1 MVYTESTDFGQLS
14 RLINVTQRSDWKP
27 AGTFPYRRLPLEIKQ
42 MILKVHIKDRLIAK
56 QASRNSRHVK
66 ERTATRSHDTCTIT
80 MTRTDN
86 ALVAANAITT
96 LLCLNK
102 ESFMELAPV
111 AYKYKNRHLACTTA
125 AHVASLAQ
133 NLPKFTDEFLASI
146 GKLTL
151 RIGGEQQRAPGP
163 HRLSFPTQL
172 RKMIEILSI
181 FHKRGISPKQ
191 VQIHWFVPVKKMH
204 TRGNGALKGIE
215 MHGSTDTQNVRTFIQ
230 FMEWASPKVFKGY
243 TACVM
248 PLTEVRRERR
258 AAVAAGGPSRK
269 RDIVGLAMTF
279 SKGQGGRGAATTTS
293 STRLRL

>member
-1 MVYTESTDFGQLS
+1 MVYTESTDFSQLS

-66 ERTATRSHDTCTIT
+66 ERTATRSDDTCTIT

-102 ESFMELAPV
+102 ESFKELAPV

-151 RIGGEQQRAPGP
+151 RIGGEQWRALTAATVAQPN
-163 HRLSFPTQL
+163 RSSFPTQL
-172 RKMIEILSI
+172 RKMIEIFSI

-204 TRGNGALKGIE
+204 VTRVGALKGIE
-215 MHGSTDTQNVRTFIQ
+215 MHGHTDTQNVRTFTQ
-230 FMEWASPKVFKGY
+230 LLEWASPKVFKGY
-243 TACVM
+243 TACIK
-248 PLTEVRRERR
+248 PLTEVRRVPR
-258 AAVAAGGPSRK
+258 AAVAAGRPSMK
-269 RDIVGLAMTF
+269 RGVVGMAMTF
-279 SKGQGGRGAATTTS
+279 DKGQGRKRVAKVTS
-293 STRLRL
+293 